1 MKEVYV
7 NSLSI
12 PGIER
17 FAVGFDKMFDELSR
31 TAGSLNGSNYPPYNI
46 IRNTET
52 TYTIEV
58 AVAGFTESELDVELK
73 NGELHV
79 VGKKEGLTE
88 DPAKYLHNGIAAR
101 NFIRTFA
108 LAENV
113 EVQEAA
119 VKNGILSVTLEHII
133 PESAKPKK
141 IAITFQK

>member
-31 TAGSLNGSNYPPYNI
+31 TDGSLNGSNYPPYNI